1 MIIKIL
7 DKFGITIVKPLVKRM
22 CPGFEVG
29 ARLVVLPAL
38 SSGHCS
44 ESKNKKFLILWHAY
58 QCSCFQ
64 KFRAVQ
70 MKYWIFKSHYGR
82 VWNVG
87 LDKKKTFFQNLELSF
102 PTH

>member
-44 ESKNKKFLILWHAY
+44 ESK
-58 QCSCFQ
+58 
-64 KFRAVQ
+64 
-70 MKYWIFKSHYGR
+70 
-82 VWNVG
+82 
-87 LDKKKTFFQNLELSF
+87 KKKQEILNLMACLSMF
-102 PTH
+102 MFSEI